1 MDSYGS
7 VRVQIDK
14 LVPTSEKH
22 MADRLRGGLHGK
34 PGATNFEGSPLSL
47 KYHKKGDTGPQGP
60 QGLSGSGGGSADLPT
75 VSLLDGSQKM
85 AGDLDII
92 LKRCLT

>member
-1 MDSYGS
+1 
-7 VRVQIDK
+7 
-14 LVPTSEKH
+14 

-34 PGATNFEGSPLSL
+34 PGASNFEGSPLSL

-92 LKRCLT
+92 VKRCST

>member
-14 LVPTSEKH
+14 LVLTSEKH

-34 PGATNFEGSPLSL
+34 PGASNFEGSPLSL
-47 KYHKKGDTGPQGP
+47 EYHKKGDTGPQGP
-60 QGLSGSGGGSADLPT
+60 QGLSGGGGGSADLPT

-92 LKRCLT
+92 IKRCLT

>member
-14 LVPTSEKH
+14 LVPTSAKH
-22 MADRLRGGLHGK
+22 MADRMRGGPHGK
-34 PGATNFEGSPLSL
+34 LVASNFEGSPLSL
-47 KYHKKGDTGPQGP
+47 KYHKKSDTGPQGL

-85 AGDLDII
+85 ADDLNII
-92 LKRCLT
+92 VKRCLT